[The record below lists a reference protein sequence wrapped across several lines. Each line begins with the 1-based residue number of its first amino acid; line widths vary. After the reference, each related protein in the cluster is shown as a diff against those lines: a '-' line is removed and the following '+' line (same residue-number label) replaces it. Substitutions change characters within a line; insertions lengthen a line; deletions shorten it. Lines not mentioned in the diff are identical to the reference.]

1 MVLWLIMLLQDLE
14 ALRSR
19 LMLSIQNSEGFG
31 LM

>member
-1 MVLWLIMLLQDLE
+1 MVDGVLQDLE
-14 ALRSR
+14 ALRNR